1 VFTMRF
7 TSRLYIKRSGA
18 AGRGRGEARWQA
30 TRKRVAAIGK
40 LRNPRRERDCATRD
54 RAVPFPFSIEKRR
67 TSSVRPDVAS
77 SMTSPGAIAARRAE
91 RDDSTDERR
100 TDAEGDSGRLIG
112 SFSRVERRNEAW
124 PNYFRSP
131 AHCHVLTA
139 LFSSATQPFL
149 VIVNDPARTWP
160 VTSISEHAGMVCYLR
175 KIVTYLGTPDR
186 PRNRCPASGLE
197 KSSWGKRNGYL
208 YSRRNDTRPE
218 ERDPSSWRISRL
230 RLWDPSQS
238 D

>member
-1 VFTMRF
+1 M
-7 TSRLYIKRSGA
+7 
-18 AGRGRGEARWQA
+18 
-30 TRKRVAAIGK
+30 
-40 LRNPRRERDCATRD
+40 P
-54 RAVPFPFSIEKRR
+54 
-67 TSSVRPDVAS
+67 
-77 SMTSPGAIAARRAE
+77 
-91 RDDSTDERR
+91 
-100 TDAEGDSGRLIG
+100 EGDSGRLIG

-160 VTSISEHAGMVCYLR
+160 VTSISEHAGMVCYLG

-197 KSSWGKRNGYL
+197 KSSSGSETGIYTRAVMTLGRKNGIHPVGE
-208 YSRRNDTRPE
+208 SRGFDFGIHRRVTESSIPRSVSYFRLMDNLRETHCERVTSTCAWNVHHSRYKLSQQLCWWFQTERPTFASI
-218 ERDPSSWRISRL
+218 R
-230 RLWDPSQS
+230 
-238 D
+238 